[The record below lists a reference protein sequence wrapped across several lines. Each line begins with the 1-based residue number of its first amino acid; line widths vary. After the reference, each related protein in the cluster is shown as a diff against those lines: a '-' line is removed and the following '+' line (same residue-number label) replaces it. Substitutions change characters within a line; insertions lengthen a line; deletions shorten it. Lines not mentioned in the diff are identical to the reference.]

1 MKNTKGLA
9 TFFKALVCV
18 FSVALITLFFFD
30 FVKVGAHYS
39 LTGFES
45 AFGSTQTVDK
55 VDLHTY
61 KSAWYILAFLLSATT
76 LVFGAVNFKVKGAK
90 YATFGFSI
98 ASFVNMCVL
107 YFGFPSKFDYRPFG
121 TTKGLTTLLPFLLAL
136 IAAGV
141 VMVLA
146 TVSMLVS
153 DYAEV
158 AVSKGTKITIPK
170 RIKRFFKD
178 YKRELKSIVWP
189 SRSTVLKNFV
199 VVIIMCALVGAYIWL
214 LDFGLAELLKFV
226 IGLKG

>member
-1 MKNTKGLA
+1 
-9 TFFKALVCV
+9 
-18 FSVALITLFFFD
+18 
-30 FVKVGAHYS
+30 
-39 LTGFES
+39 
-45 AFGSTQTVDK
+45 
-55 VDLHTY
+55 
-61 KSAWYILAFLLSATT
+61 
-76 LVFGAVNFKVKGAK
+76 
-90 YATFGFSI
+90 
-98 ASFVNMCVL
+98 
-107 YFGFPSKFDYRPFG
+107 
-121 TTKGLTTLLPFLLAL
+121 
-136 IAAGV
+136 
-141 VMVLA
+141 MVLA

-189 SRSTVLKNFV
+189 SRSTVLKNFI